1 MSIPFVPA
9 KNQGPARPNGAI
21 LLIVIHTME
30 APEKP
35 HTARNVALWFAGTQA
50 PQASAHYCIDA
61 DEIVQCVKEDV
72 VAWAAPGANRYGIH
86 LEHAGYAS
94 QNSGDW
100 QDDYSTRMLNRSAA
114 LAADI
119 AKRHGIPV
127 AKLSALDLHDP
138 NATGFC
144 GHWDVTVGRN
154 AGKGHTDPG
163 FFFPWDRYLAM
174 VASAIND
181 TDPSGLAPEPD
192 ESA

>member
-1 MSIPFVPA
+1 
-9 KNQGPARPNGAI
+9 
-21 LLIVIHTME
+21 ME

-94 QNSGDW
+94 QNAGDW
-100 QDDYSTRMLNRSAA
+100 QDDYSTRMLVRSAA

-119 AKRHGIPV
+119 AKRHGVPV
-127 AKLSALDLHDP
+127 RKLTADDLHDP
-138 NATGFC
+138 QAQGFC
-144 GHWDVTVGRN
+144 GHLDVTVGRN
-154 AGKGHTDPG
+154 NGHGHTDPG
-163 FFFPWDRYLAM
+163 FFFPWDRYLQM
-174 VASAIND
+174 VRDAIHD
-181 TDPSGLAPEPD
+181 TDPGPPPEPD
-192 ESA
+192 ENA